1 MVKEKKESR
10 GVLSILKW
18 LSVIVL
24 TLVIGLLIA
33 SIFIPSIIPSI
44 IPKAIID
51 VIPVF
56 LLNSIIARII
66 IIYFLLVI
74 IVATIFD
81 FETLITIQRIMV
93 LESLKRNTI
102 SNSFFDI
109 RSFSEKTK
117 QEITSQYSVE
127 EKELRLKIEAEKDQE
142 AKKELRQQAL
152 DLRQK
157 YELLLI
163 ENLQTKDGTIVED
176 WRESLLA
183 ARKRL
188 LKEEQR
194 LVARNRSNLRNG
206 IFMAFIGVALPAY
219 YIIFTNRAGESD
231 SGWLFISNYLPNLSV
246 VLGLEIIAIFFL
258 SLYSSNERRLE
269 RNKSDLT
276 NIELRLT
283 AGLMLSDEKNE
294 DKFADLAKIIAQED
308 SKFILGKN
316 ESSGGVGTNKI
327 TELLSKLTPKIGG

>member
-1 MVKEKKESR
+1 MW
-10 GVLSILKW
+10 SILKW
-18 LSVIVL
+18 LVVTGLVL
-24 TLVIGLLIA
+24 IAGILIA
-33 SIFIPSIIPSI
+33 SMLIPSIIPESI
-44 IPKAIID
+44 LEAIPAFIR
-51 VIPVF
+51 
-56 LLNSIIARII
+56 NSILFR
-66 IIYFLLVI
+66 LVI
-74 IVATIFD
+74 IYVIIGIISGIFSGSD
-81 FETLITIQRIMV
+81 DDSV
-93 LESLKRNTI
+93 LE
-102 SNSFFDI
+102 SFFDI

-127 EKELRLKIEAEKDQE
+127 EKELRLKIGAEKDQA
-142 AKKELRQQAL
+142 AKKKLRQQAL

-163 ENLQTKDGTIVED
+163 ENLQTKDGAIVKD

-194 LVARNRSNLRNG
+194 LVARNRANLRNG
-206 IFMAFIGVALPAY
+206 VFMAFIGVALPAY

-258 SLYSSNERRLE
+258 SLYASNERRLE

-283 AGLMLSDEKNE
+283 AGLMLYEKVNK
-294 DKFADLAKIIAQED
+294 DNFAILADNLSKED
-308 SKFILGKN
+308 SKFVLGKN
-316 ESSGGVGTNKI
+316 ESFGGGGTNKLLETLLKI
-327 TELLSKLTPKIGG
+327 TPTGGN